1 MDHVGVLEVFD
12 GQMRRGAGQVAPEG
26 VVRKAEPGVQGWTGV
41 VWSDLHEDSADRAI
55 AVQLE
60 WLASPEGTGRE
71 FEWKL
76 YSHDRPADLSER
88 LTAAGFTAEP
98 PETLMV
104 TEIAGMPKDIPLPA
118 GVRFEAVTDAAG
130 IDLLAEV
137 NEQAFGASSSHF
149 RERLLAQLGSDDL
162 HMTVVMAGDQPV
174 CGARLEFH
182 PGTQFASLWGGG
194 TVKEWRGR
202 GIYRALVAHRARIAA
217 DRGCRYL
224 QVDASEQS
232 RPILERLGF
241 TALSVTTPYLI
252 QG

>member
-1 MDHVGVLEVFD
+1 MDHGSVLEVFD
-12 GQMRRGAGQVAPEG
+12 AQMRRATGPVTPEG
-26 VVRKAEPGVQGWTGV
+26 VVRKVEPGAQGWTGV
-41 VWSDLHEDSADRAI
+41 VWSDLQEDSADRAI
-55 AVQLE
+55 AAQLQ

-76 YSHDRPADLSER
+76 YSHDRPADLAER

-98 PETLMV
+98 PEMLMV
-104 TEIAGMPKDIPLPA
+104 TEIAALPKDTSPPA
-118 GVRFEAVTDAAG
+118 GIRFDTVTDVTG
-130 IDLLAEV
+130 VDLLTEV
-137 NEQAFGASSSHF
+137 DERAFGTVDTHL
-149 RERLLAQLGSDDL
+149 RERLLAQLGSNDV
-162 HMTVVMAGDQPV
+162 HMTVAMAGDQAV
-174 CGARLEFH
+174 SGARLEFH

-224 QVDASEQS
+224 QVDASDQS

-241 TALSVTTPYLI
+241 AALSVTTPYLI
-252 QG
+252 RG